1 MPMELIETRILGDS
15 VQMRYADHA
24 DAASAAEPLANL
36 TQPIVRHQ
44 VEPLGDP
51 QAQFLGEVQL
61 AALRYM
67 RDVIGGETQGL
78 SELIGRIRRGLLGA
92 APCVLR
98 VSDSCDQRLIG

>member
-1 MPMELIETRILGDS
+1 MPMELIETRILSDS
-15 VQMRYADHA
+15 VQIRYADQYDA
-24 DAASAAEPLANL
+24 DAATEWCEFRVPLARL

-67 RDVIGGETQGL
+67 RDVIGGETQRL
-78 SELIGRIRRGLLGA
+78 SELIGHIR
-92 APCVLR
+92 
-98 VSDSCDQRLIG
+98 